1 MLVISENYKM
11 RPKHNWYSKLIRK
24 YYKIRVN
31 LTKPRSPIPDADI
44 LKKIQEEKRLVIQVP
59 SGGLGDHL
67 VYSSLPELLQT
78 QKGIETFISNK
89 SIYHNK
95 AIRSF
100 VWELNPYIKFTDI
113 NGWFIYQPLERE
125 FPTFDG
131 YLQKLFNLQGSGCPK
146 VYYNPHLIEQIKG
159 KNIIDP
165 SFGPSGKANGYYE
178 KDFHKRFIEYLKSS
192 VGDFVLI
199 THRYSKTKNP
209 LEKLITK
216 TFNPDCYGI
225 FTIEELADVIFS
237 ARKRY
242 LLYTGAASLSAA
254 LGISSTILCNR
265 KTTPNFQYKV
275 NEYIDLMK
283 DMQ

>member
-1 MLVISENYKM
+1 MPIISENYKM

-31 LTKPRSPIPDADI
+31 LTKPRTPIPDADI
-44 LKKIQEEKRLVIQVP
+44 LKKAKEEKRLVLQVP

-78 QKGIETFISNK
+78 QKGIRTFISNK
-89 SIYHNK
+89 SIYHNT
-95 AIRSF
+95 AIRNF

-113 NGWFIYQPLERE
+113 TGWFIYQPLERE

-131 YLQKLFNLQGSGCPK
+131 YLQKLFDLQGDGCPK
-146 VYYNPHLIEQIKG
+146 VYYKPRFVKQIKG

-178 KDFHKRFIEYLKSS
+178 KDFHERFIEYLKSN
-192 VGDFVLI
+192 VGEFVLI
-199 THRYSKTKNP
+199 VHRYSKTKNP
-209 LEKLITK
+209 LEELITK
-216 TFNPDCYGI
+216 TFNPDCCGI

-254 LGISSTILCNR
+254 LGIPSTVLCNR
-265 KTTPNFQYKV
+265 KTTPNFQYET
-275 NEYIDLMK
+275 NEYVDLMR